1 MTKEEL
7 KQYSELQL
15 KFAKDVN
22 RVANYLGKINDDSD
36 YSDLKFIDYYYLDE
50 DGQVY
55 TFGEETWNYG
65 GYEKHYGDFDAEML
79 TWTDDEL
86 RKYVDQIK
94 KGKEEERVREEIE
107 KAKKKEEEERSL
119 WEKLNEKF
127 GKNE

>member
-1 MTKEEL
+1 MTKEEFN
-7 KQYSELQL
+7 QYSELQK
-15 KFAKDVN
+15 KFDKDVQ
-22 RVANYLGKINDDSD
+22 RVVSF
-36 YSDLKFIDYYYLDE
+36 LKEIDE
-50 DGQVY
+50 DLNFVDEFQLIDTNQVKTHGWEY
-55 TFGEETWNYG
+55 WAFQGSEE
-65 GYEKHYGDFDAEML
+65 HYGYFDAEML

-107 KAKKKEEEERSL
+107 KTRKKEEEERSI

>member
-1 MTKEEL
+1 MTKEEF
-7 KQYSELQL
+7 KQYSELQE
-15 KFAKDVN
+15 KFAKDVF
-22 RVANYLGKINDDSD
+22 RVVSF
-36 YSDLKFIDYYYLDE
+36 LKEIDE
-50 DGQVY
+50 DLNFVDEFQLIDTNQVKTHGWEY
-55 TFGEETWNYG
+55 WAFQGSEE
-65 GYEKHYGDFDAEML
+65 HYGYFDAEML

-86 RKYVDQIK
+86 RKYVAQIK

>member
-1 MTKEEL
+1 MTKEEFN
-7 KQYSELQL
+7 QYSELQK
-15 KFAKDVN
+15 KFDKDVQ
-22 RVANYLGKINDDSD
+22 RVVSF
-36 YSDLKFIDYYYLDE
+36 LKEIDE
-50 DGQVY
+50 DLNFVDEFQLIDTNQVKTHGWEY
-55 TFGEETWNYG
+55 CAFQGSEE
-65 GYEKHYGDFDAEML
+65 HYGYFDAEML

-107 KAKKKEEEERSL
+107 KTRKKEEEERSI

>member
-1 MTKEEL
+1 MTKEEFN
-7 KQYSELQL
+7 QYSELQK
-15 KFAKDVN
+15 KFDKDVQ
-22 RVANYLGKINDDSD
+22 RVVSF
-36 YSDLKFIDYYYLDE
+36 LKEIDE
-50 DGQVY
+50 DLNFVDEFQLIDTNQVKTHGREY
-55 TFGEETWNYG
+55 WAFQGSEE
-65 GYEKHYGDFDAEML
+65 HYGYFDAEML

-107 KAKKKEEEERSL
+107 KTRKKEEEERSI